1 MKKYTLFTDF
11 SSLSGREGS
20 NWLGDLYHM
29 AEGAFQDSD
38 DRHRLLGNLLVLE
51 RYCHTL
57 RQGLAERG
65 EELSPIL
72 FQGIELLWD
81 CLESRVS
88 PLAFQ
93 DFANSLEGCVFA
105 HNVGTSEDA
114 PQDFYQSY
122 FAEGSLTGYEW
133 LAIEWISGLLI
144 QLVYLAG
151 GEIENPDFGEIDR
164 LDFYGVCDMLN
175 ILEDASTA
183 LAGGSDR
190 ATTLE
195 DLEQVH
201 LTPLFRQI
209 VANIQRD
216 LHTAR
221 SAVPDQCAALREEYR
236 QYTILPKAYAARLL
250 EY

>member
-1 MKKYTLFTDF
+1 M
-11 SSLSGREGS
+11 
-20 NWLGDLYHM
+20 
-29 AEGAFQDSD
+29 
-38 DRHRLLGNLLVLE
+38 
-51 RYCHTL
+51 
-57 RQGLAERG
+57 
-65 EELSPIL
+65 
-72 FQGIELLWD
+72 
-81 CLESRVS
+81 
-88 PLAFQ
+88 
-93 DFANSLEGCVFA
+93 
-105 HNVGTSEDA
+105 
-114 PQDFYQSY
+114 
-122 FAEGSLTGYEW
+122 AEGSLTGYEW

-175 ILEDASTA
+175 ILEDACTA

-209 VANIQRD
+209 VANIQQD

-221 SAVPDQCAALREEYR
+221 SAAPDQCAALREEYR
-236 QYTILPKAYAARLL
+236 QYTILPEAYAARLL